1 LRQSGNVVL
10 VIRRYDSLLYFQS
23 NGKEQL
29 NTDKKGKHLTQW
41 MIKSAFPYPT
51 IVRISFARDL
61 DKSNAAI
68 NTIPDDSSYV
78 NAM

>member
-1 LRQSGNVVL
+1 
-10 VIRRYDSLLYFQS
+10 
-23 NGKEQL
+23 
-29 NTDKKGKHLTQW
+29 